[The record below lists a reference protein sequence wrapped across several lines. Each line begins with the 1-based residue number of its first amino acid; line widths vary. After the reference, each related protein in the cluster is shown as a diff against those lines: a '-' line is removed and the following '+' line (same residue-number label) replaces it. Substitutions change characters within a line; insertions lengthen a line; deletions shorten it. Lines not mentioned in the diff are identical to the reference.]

1 MKSEEN
7 LTYSCI
13 IYLARNSS
21 KEISLD
27 DYKIYEIMNAL
38 VLCKNW
44 VIKIGCLK
52 CCFYD
57 FIMFFNMKIEWVLCE
72 LKQLKEILIFDVLY

>member
-1 MKSEEN
+1 VGCRVLKLESEGFRGLKKGMKSEEN
-7 LTYSCI
+7 LSYSCI

-44 VIKIGCLK
+44 VFEML
-52 CCFYD
+52 F
-57 FIMFFNMKIEWVLCE
+57 L
-72 LKQLKEILIFDVLY
+72 